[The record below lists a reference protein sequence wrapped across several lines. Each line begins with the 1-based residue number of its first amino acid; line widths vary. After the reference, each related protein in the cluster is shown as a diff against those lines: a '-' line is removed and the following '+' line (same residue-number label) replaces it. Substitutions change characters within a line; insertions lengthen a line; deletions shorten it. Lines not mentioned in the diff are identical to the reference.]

1 MILSVLICSLHNR
14 DHFLKRLL
22 GELHKQM
29 NQYNLNNNV
38 QILISI
44 DNGEKSIGI
53 KRNEL
58 INQAKGEYV
67 CFIDDDDMVSPFYLK
82 TIVKGCELNYD
93 CVGLVGQMTI
103 DGNRAK
109 TFIHSARFKTY
120 FEQNRIYYRPPNHLN
135 AIKKTIAEQF
145 KFPEKNFGEDTDW
158 AMQVSKSNL
167 IQTEAPVNVVLYY
180 YLFRS
185 KK

>member
-1 MILSVLICSLHNR
+1 MILSVLICSLENR
-14 DHFLKRLL
+14 SHFLTRLL
-22 GELHKQM
+22 DELRKQSFQYDLGEK
-29 NQYNLNNNV
+29 V
-38 QILISI
+38 EIITSI
-44 DNGEKSIGI
+44 DSGEKSIGQ

-58 INQAKGEYV
+58 INQANGEYV

-103 DGNRAK
+103 DGSRAK
-109 TFIHSARFKTY
+109 TFIHSARYKSY
-120 FEQNRIYYRPPNHLN
+120 FEQNRIYFRPPNHLN

-158 AMQVSKSNL
+158 AMQVARSNK